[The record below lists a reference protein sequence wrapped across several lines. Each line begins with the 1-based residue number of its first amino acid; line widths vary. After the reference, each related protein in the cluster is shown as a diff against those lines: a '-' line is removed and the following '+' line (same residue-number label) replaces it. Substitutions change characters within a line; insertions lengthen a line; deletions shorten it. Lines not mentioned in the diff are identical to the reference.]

1 VRRRPR
7 SPARVPAGPPEPGA
21 EPGSLEE
28 TASAPGIIREV
39 TGATLHPE
47 TLLAGLGEMVC
58 AWGLKLLLVDAS
70 QADPDEV
77 EALAP
82 LSRDFSTEWL
92 VHTVVFLPSEEAGDG

>member
-7 SPARVPAGPPEPGA
+7 SPARVPAGPLEPGA

-47 TLLAGLGEMVC
+47 TLLAGLGEMLC
-58 AWGLKLLLVDAS
+58 ARGLLLVDAS